1 MQLWLHTDATQCAI
15 HRWPCVNKM
24 IRDAGIALNLL
35 IIDCKDRGQIKQEDT
50 HQLPSG
56 ISMPKTQIIVKIR

>member
-1 MQLWLHTDATQCAI
+1 MCNTPMAVCEQ
-15 HRWPCVNKM
+15 M

-50 HQLPSG
+50 HQLPNG
-56 ISMPKTQIIVKIR
+56 ISMPKTQIMIKIR